1 MAIKASGT
9 VAANA
14 QLPRVNHDELADC
27 HVLDPTVT
35 RGGEAAAAA
44 AAAAWDAAAAAT
56 AAAVPV
62 SGQKLGPKPEKP
74 PLEVEGPWSNCSSN
88 QWTLTTPELVVSVG
102 VIGPFE
108 EGYLREEVSTRT
120 FNLDVQ
126 PVGKVAASPAIVQGI
141 INGDMNGLFVA
152 DATYNY
158 APDTRPGHEGA
169 LTPVVQPH
177 GQVQEVT
184 APNVAQLV
192 ERVASGCK
200 RRLWA
205 ALHTLIQG
213 ALCLLRGCGAAPKQP
228 RFRAR
233 SIRQVEPESVLFS
246 KTSLAEMDAACG
258 PQQAHRAYI
267 HMYHMHVNMNVHVS
281 RCAYAPTPRRLWRHP
296 VYVGPPLPSPHALS
310 LQSLR
315 VILRANGGQ
324 SDAGND
330 QLQS

>member
-27 HVLDPTVT
+27 HVLDPTVPQ
-35 RGGEAAAAA
+35 GGEAAAAAAA

-56 AAAVPV
+56 AAAVPA
-62 SGQKLGPKPEKP
+62 SGQKLAPEPEKP

-88 QWTLTTPELVVSVG
+88 QWTLTTPELVISVG

-126 PVGKVAASPAIVQGI
+126 PVGKVAASPAIMQGI

-169 LTPVVQPH
+169 LAPVVQPH

-192 ERVASGCK
+192 EIVASGCQ

-205 ALHTLIQG
+205 ALHTLKEESAHSACSEAWCRAKAATIPRAFNTPGG
-213 ALCLLRGCGAAPKQP
+213 ARERALLQDVASRDGRRVRAAAGPP
-228 RFRAR
+228 CIHIVWNACTCACAC
-233 SIRQVEPESVLFS
+233 IACTVL
-246 KTSLAEMDAACG
+246 TH
-258 PQQAHRAYI
+258 PHRAGW
-267 HMYHMHVNMNVHVS
+267 
-281 RCAYAPTPRRLWRHP
+281 RRD
-296 VYVGPPLPSPHALS
+296 VYVC
-310 LQSLR
+310 
-315 VILRANGGQ
+315 
-324 SDAGND
+324 
-330 QLQS
+330 

>member
-35 RGGEAAAAA
+35 RGADAAAAA

-56 AAAVPV
+56 AAAVPA
-62 SGQKLGPKPEKP
+62 SGQKLGLEPEKP
-74 PLEVEGPWSNCSSN
+74 PLEAEGPWSNCSSN
-88 QWTLTTPELVVSVG
+88 QWTLTTPEVVISVG

-126 PVGKVAASPAIVQGI
+126 PVGKAAASPAIVQGI
-141 INGDMNGLFVA
+141 INGDMNGLFIA

-169 LTPVVQPH
+169 LTPVAQPH

-205 ALHTLIQG
+205 ALPTRIQG
-213 ALCLLRGCGAAPKQP
+213 GVTLLAQRLWCRAKAATIPRAFNAPGGARERALLQDVASRDGRRVRAA
-228 RFRAR
+228 A
-233 SIRQVEPESVLFS
+233 
-246 KTSLAEMDAACG
+246 G
-258 PQQAHRAYI
+258 PPCIHSYI
-267 HMYHMHVNMNVHVS
+267 LHMNVHVLH
-281 RCAYAPTPRRLWRHP
+281 CAYAPTPRAGCGAVPCML
-296 VYVGPPLPSPHALS
+296 VPPLPSPHALC

-330 QLQS
+330 QLHP